1 MLIAPSIP
9 TRSALSIYSIQLKC
23 KPNKVDFSYKNFL
36 QYTVMKLCIIKFSF
50 TKVPQLLLEI
60 IFLLRRFKEILI
72 NLIIIKDLQGF
83 LRIFSFFKQ
92 FLRILRR
99 LGSTVSSFVGNLSL
113 LSFYTSKKE
122 KANDYRGEFP
132 HLGTSPF
139 NAL

>member
-1 MLIAPSIP
+1 
-9 TRSALSIYSIQLKC
+9 
-23 KPNKVDFSYKNFL
+23 
-36 QYTVMKLCIIKFSF
+36 MKLCIIKFSF

-60 IFLLRRFKEILI
+60 IFLLRGFKEILI

-83 LRIFSFFKQ
+83 LRIFSFFTE

-99 LGSTVSSFVGNLSL
+99 LGNTVSSFVGKLSL

-122 KANDYRGEFP
+122 KANGYRGEFP
-132 HLGTSPF
+132 HLGTSSF